1 MAFFQVSGY
10 KPVLGQTK
18 QYFIAD
24 SDSQVMQVVKNHP
37 VEEGGFVNY
46 SIQEIEELP
55 IDLNILCPSC
65 NHEFVSP
72 DRVTD
77 LCT

>member
-1 MAFFQVSGY
+1 M
-10 KPVLGQTK
+10 K
-18 QYFIAD
+18 
-24 SDSQVMQVVKNHP
+24 VVKNHP

-46 SIQEIEELP
+46 SIQEVDELP
-55 IDLNILCPSC
+55 ITLNIVCPSC
-65 NHEFVSP
+65 NYEFVSP